1 MRDIEV
7 VGLVLDQIAEL
18 KVPVRETELYQGLLT
33 IAQNLS
39 ALKEAMEKRDAD
51 AAGVQPELFADA
63 AGVRPELLEKTEKTE
78 KPGEEAAGVV

>member
-1 MRDIEV
+1 MRDTEV

-51 AAGVQPELFADA
+51 AAGVQPEL
-63 AGVRPELLEKTEKTE
+63 LEKTEKTE

>member
-7 VGLVLDQIAEL
+7 VGLVLDQIAAL
-18 KVPVRETELYQGLLT
+18 RVPVRETELYQGLLT

-39 ALKEAMEKRDAD
+39 ALKDAMEKRDAD
-51 AAGVQPELFADA
+51 AAGVQPELL
-63 AGVRPELLEKTEKTE
+63 GKTEEME

>member
-51 AAGVQPELFADA
+51 AAGVQEDHSPVENQ
-63 AGVRPELLEKTEKTE
+63 
-78 KPGEEAAGVV
+78 PGEEAAADVHC

>member
-51 AAGVQPELFADA
+51 ATGAQPEFFADA
-63 AGVRPELLEKTEKTE
+63 QGVRPELLEKTEKTE

>member
-51 AAGVQPELFADA
+51 AAGVQPEI
-63 AGVRPELLEKTEKTE
+63 LEEEKKT
-78 KPGEEAAGVV
+78 GEEAAGVV

>member
-51 AAGVQPELFADA
+51 AAGVQPEL
-63 AGVRPELLEKTEKTE
+63 LEKTEKTE
-78 KPGEEAAGVV
+78 KTGEEAAGVV